1 MFKRTGTLLYMAPE
15 VFYADKQE
23 DKGYNELCDIWS
35 VGLIAYQLLTG
46 KLAFTFTDQKKAE
59 QRF

>member
-1 MFKRTGTLLYMAPE
+1 MAPE